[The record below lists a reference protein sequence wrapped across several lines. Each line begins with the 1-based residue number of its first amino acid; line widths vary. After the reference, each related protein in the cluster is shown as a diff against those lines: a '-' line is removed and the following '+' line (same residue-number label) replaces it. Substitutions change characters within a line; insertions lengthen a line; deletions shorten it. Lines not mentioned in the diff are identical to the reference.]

1 MPTSGI
7 PEDIKQFIFAHID
20 SVEQL
25 EVLMLLRQDLTKSYT
40 PTEVANEMRTSPA
53 SATLR
58 LNTLTN
64 QGFVE
69 MNDGSYRFAAG
80 ATGSGELLDRLTEI
94 YRVRRHKV
102 LELIFSPMKRARNF
116 ADAFVVSKSN
126 KSEDS
131 DA

>member
-131 DA
+131 DG